1 MADIVQRI
9 HRAVGDRWK
18 GEKTLGVIVPY
29 RNQIALVRRMIE
41 QKMGKATAAQVNIDT
56 VERYQG
62 SQRDVIIFSFT
73 IARRAQIEFLTANSF
88 TVRHPE
94 AEPYVVDRKLNVA
107 ITRARRQLILVG
119 NRSLLDNVSLYKS
132 VISAC
137 KTL

>member
-56 VERYQG
+56 VERYQ
-62 SQRDVIIFSFT
+62 VIIFSFT